1 MTDEDLRVEI
11 DVWPCHWK
19 TLLIFDAM
27 GTQWRE
33 GGMDYAALPVAAGL
47 LGLRLRPR
55 RFAALR
61 RMEAAALGVLA
72 ERRNRAEK
80 RA

>member
-1 MTDEDLRVEI
+1 
-11 DVWPCHWK
+11 
-19 TLLIFDAM
+19 M